1 MLSMMVGPVEPIDS
15 PVTAHCDV
23 PLAHMQSIGL
33 TLYSIL
39 G

>member
-1 MLSMMVGPVEPIDS
+1 MLSMRAGPVEPIGS

-23 PLAHMQSIGL
+23 PLARIQSIGL
-33 TLYSIL
+33 TLASIL